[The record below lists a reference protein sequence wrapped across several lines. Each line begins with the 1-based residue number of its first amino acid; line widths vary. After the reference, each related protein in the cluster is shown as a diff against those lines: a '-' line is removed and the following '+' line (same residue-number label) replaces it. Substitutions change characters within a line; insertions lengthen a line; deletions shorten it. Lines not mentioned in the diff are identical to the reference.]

1 MKSRV
6 LDQPKQPQ
14 KFASPQSVLRPIWI
28 FTVCLF
34 ISGAAHGFK
43 LQDFKEHQ
51 IIEHLDIKEP
61 SEDISEHHIIK
72 TIINDIDP
80 LASFF
85 GYGKTMEE
93 TIYPDFDKKTS
104 TSQPNRLKRS
114 IGTVDTII
122 PEIETNE
129 IAIRGNRCQNVF
141 FQVTK

>member
-6 LDQPKQPQ
+6 LNQPKQPQ
-14 KFASPQSVLRPIWI
+14 KFASPQSVLRPIWLCFMAI
-28 FTVCLF
+28 FTVCLIISS

-51 IIEHLDIKEP
+51 ILDNLDTVTDIKEP
-61 SEDISEHHIIK
+61 SEHISEHHIVNI
-72 TIINDIDP
+72 TEYINGIDP

-85 GYGKTMEE
+85 KNGETLEE

-114 IGTVDTII
+114 FGTVDKS
-122 PEIETNE
+122 IETNE
-129 IAIRGNRCQNVF
+129 IAIRGS
-141 FQVTK
+141 